1 MSETVIKI
9 EDVKVDAPTE
19 TIIETVSETIVD
31 KVVEPVVNVISEEM
45 KNEIERMIKD
55 VMKMA
60 IQELLSELRKSPLS
74 SIDKDGDGVISV
86 TEVKEA
92 VAVQAQKL
100 GCGPACTI
108 S

>member
-9 EDVKVDAPTE
+9 EDVKVEGPVE

-31 KVVEPVVNVISEEM
+31 KAVQPVINVISDEM
-45 KNEIERMIKD
+45 KKEIEKMIKD
-55 VMKMA
+55 VMKAA
-60 IQELLSELRKSPLS
+60 IQELLAELRKTPLS

-86 TEVKEA
+86 KEVKEA
-92 VAVQAQKL
+92 VEVQAQKL
-100 GCGPACTI
+100 GCGPTCSI

>member
-9 EDVKVDAPTE
+9 EDVKVDAAAE
-19 TIIETVSETIVD
+19 TVIETVSETIVD
-31 KVVEPVVNVISEEM
+31 TAAALVPEEM
-45 KNEIERMIKD
+45 KKEIEKMIKD
-55 VMKMA
+55 VMKA
-60 IQELLSELRKSPLS
+60 AVQELLAELRKSPLS

-86 TEVKEA
+86 KEVKEV

-100 GCGPACTI
+100 GCGPACSI

>member
-9 EDVKVDAPTE
+9 EDVKVDAAAE
-19 TIIETVSETIVD
+19 TVIETVSEKIVD
-31 KVVEPVVNVISEEM
+31 TAAALVPEEM
-45 KNEIERMIKD
+45 KKEIEKMIKD
-55 VMKMA
+55 VMKA
-60 IQELLSELRKSPLS
+60 AVQELLAELRKTPLS

-86 TEVKEA
+86 AEVKEV

-100 GCGPACTI
+100 GCGPACSI

>member
-9 EDVKVDAPTE
+9 EDVKVDAAAE
-19 TIIETVSETIVD
+19 TVIETVSETIVD
-31 KVVEPVVNVISEEM
+31 TAIQPVASLVPEEM
-45 KNEIERMIKD
+45 KKEIEKMIKD
-55 VMKMA
+55 VMKAA
-60 IQELLSELRKSPLS
+60 IQELLAELRKSPLS

-86 TEVKEA
+86 TEVKEV

>member
-9 EDVKVDAPTE
+9 EDVKVDSSVE
-19 TIIETVSETIVD
+19 NVIETVSEKLVD
-31 KVVEPVVNVISEEM
+31 TAVQPVAALVSEEM

-60 IQELLSELRKSPLS
+60 IQELLAELRKSPLS

-86 TEVKEA
+86 SEVKEV
-92 VAVQAQKL
+92 VAVHAQKL
-100 GCGPACTI
+100 GCAPSCTI